1 MERIKDFISD
11 ISDLLIALL
20 LIAVI
25 TTTIIWKVTDSL
37 DVNIVKPKASVSVEA
52 LTEEFEETEVVDI
65 STAKPLPDG
74 TEEGDVPPQETGY
87 RELTIEIVSGST
99 GYGIAKQLRDTG
111 LIADVNEFVKRVEAL
126 GLGAKLRSGTF
137 TLNTSMSNDEII
149 KKISGQ

>member
-1 MERIKDFISD
+1 MERIKDFLSD

-65 STAKPLPDG
+65 TDAKPLP
-74 TEEGDVPPQETGY
+74 GDAEVEAPPQETGY

-99 GYGIAKQLRDTG
+99 GYGIAKQLREAG

-137 TLNTSMSNDEII
+137 TLNTAMSNDEII